1 MAGHPEKRL
10 GRFYSVTHFLYRFL
24 HAYKLNPFSPRKVK
38 IPISRK
44 GSSPQI
50 FSWQTAK
57 QSSFQQID
65 REILEPSDCRQSP
78 YRKFRN
84 LASETV
90 LFAPLSPKALLSC
103 SPSALQAKNSY
114 YARQTPQKC
123 NRFLKGKAKI
133 FPYCCSYPRM
143 PRQLLRGLPK
153 LRKWVGILLLRQI
166 HVHTC
171 HVEPGVFGTVSI

>member
-1 MAGHPEKRL
+1 MSPKILNLLLDFSLGAILKKFLIFAHFQPPIFIKMIVIKTNGVYKVRMAGHPEKRL

-90 LFAPLSPKALLSC
+90 LFAPLGPKALLSC
-103 SPSALQAKNSY
+103 SPSLPYKLKTVIMPARPLKNATDS
-114 YARQTPQKC
+114 
-123 NRFLKGKAKI
+123 
-133 FPYCCSYPRM
+133 
-143 PRQLLRGLPK
+143 
-153 LRKWVGILLLRQI
+153 
-166 HVHTC
+166 
-171 HVEPGVFGTVSI
+171 